1 MRTGAVI
8 VAAGM
13 SSRMNDF
20 KPMLKIGSITV
31 VRRIISTLQQ
41 AGVDPVVLITGNQ
54 AEMLEKHVSRMGI
67 ICLRNE
73 AYASS
78 QMFDSAKIGLSY
90 LQSQCDRILFTP
102 VDIPLFTSRTVR
114 CLLETNAPVAA
125 PECEGHEGHPLMMNT
140 QVVAKI
146 LTYQGKEGLKGAI
159 ESSGFTKQLIKVKD
173 EGVLFDMDTPEEYAR
188 LLSWHNRQMFRPQ
201 IQLRLAREYEFFG
214 PGSALLL
221 RLIHNTGSVRLAC
234 EQMNI
239 SYSKGWKI
247 INVMEN
253 QLEYAVVDRFQGG
266 INGGNTQLTER
277 GEKLLRQY
285 DAFEAESKE
294 AIQKIFEKNFLSDK

>member
-13 SSRMNDF
+13 SSRMNGF

-54 AEMLEKHVSRMGI
+54 ADMLEKHVSRMGI

-73 AYASS
+73 AYATS

-90 LQSQCDRILFTP
+90 LQNQCDRILFTP
-102 VDIPLFTSRTVR
+102 VDIPLFTSKTVR
-114 CLLETNAPVAA
+114 SLLASDTMIAAPV
-125 PECEGHEGHPLMMNT
+125 CKGHEGHPLMMNT
-140 QVVAKI
+140 QVVAKV
-146 LTYQGKEGLKGAI
+146 LAYQGNEGLKGAI
-159 ESSGFTKQLIKVKD
+159 ESSGFLKQLIEVED
-173 EGVLFDMDTPEEYAR
+173 EGILFDMDTPEDYEK

-201 IQLRLAREYEFFG
+201 IQIRLAREYEFFG
-214 PGSALLL
+214 PGTALLL
-221 RLIHNTGSVRLAC
+221 RLIRNTGSVRLAC

-266 INGGNTQLTER
+266 TNGGNTQLTER
-277 GEKLLRQY
+277 GEELLRQY
-285 DAFEAESKE
+285 DSFESESKE
-294 AIQKIFEKNFLSDK
+294 AVQRIFEKYFLNDH